1 MQSLPH
7 HRRSRFLTR
16 LCLAAGIAAASMG
29 ALAEGEMRYVTDQYD
44 FNLRSGESTRY
55 KILRQLPSG
64 TPLTIISVNKESG
77 YARVRTDEGLTGYI
91 LLNYLQ
97 NEPAARSELKAMR
110 DKLAAL
116 QQEPDKLAAQ
126 LSALQNEYGA
136 LTANAETIKR
146 DKQDLE
152 AELAE
157 IRHAATNALQIDR
170 ERRELQQQVST
181 LLLQVDQ
188 LEHRNLELSNK
199 TRQQWF
205 MIGAAV
211 VAGGILIGLILPS
224 LRLRRRRSAW
234 SSSSL

>member
-1 MQSLPH
+1 
-7 HRRSRFLTR
+7 
-16 LCLAAGIAAASMG
+16 MG
-29 ALAEGEMRYVTDQYD
+29 ALAEGEIRYVTDQYD

>member
-29 ALAEGEMRYVTDQYD
+29 ALAEGEIRYVTDQYD

-126 LSALQNEYGA
+126 LSTLQNEYDA
-136 LTANAETIKR
+136 LTADAETIKR